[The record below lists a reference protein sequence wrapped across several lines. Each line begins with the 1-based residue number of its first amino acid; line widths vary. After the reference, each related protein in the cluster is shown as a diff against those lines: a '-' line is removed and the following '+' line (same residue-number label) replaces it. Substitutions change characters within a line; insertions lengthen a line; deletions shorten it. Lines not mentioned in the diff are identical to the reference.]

1 MSSLGLKM
9 IHIAQT
15 IIRAIA
21 IATMAVVA
29 YFLAG

>member
-1 MSSLGLKM
+1 M
-9 IHIAQT
+9 IPIAQT

-21 IATMAVVA
+21 IATMAVAA

>member
-1 MSSLGLKM
+1 LVEELTM

-15 IIRAIA
+15 IIRALA
-21 IATMAVVA
+21 VATMAVTA